1 MPFLFITL
9 VMCSGRTCHLWIS
22 VCVSKVPVLSN
33 EKVLVCLN
41 RIRAV
46 HCGAGGLDVVG
57 RFIVEE
63 ALLYFDKQSKNKP
76 MLIWCGTETPRCC
89 VCLVPVCVHEGTE
102 WLSQWAWWF
111 VGRLMVNYLDI
122 KSGVF
127 RWSFWI
133 SFRATEVNFLIF
145 CRRGLTVNYLD
156 ICRRLTVN
164 YLDIL
169 SATHAELSR
178 YFVERFTVNYLDILS
193 GDSRWII

>member
-33 EKVLVCLN
+33 KKVLVCLN

-133 SFRATEVNFLIF
+133 SFRATEVKFSNILSAATHGELS
-145 CRRGLTVNYLD
+145 RY
-156 ICRRLTVN
+156 
-164 YLDIL
+164 L